1 MIIKKI
7 YDYSL
12 SLLHFPNLQKKEH
25 FDLSPQKK
33 SLFTFN
39 KNNILLVLFDSTIP
53 SNTRTVLP
61 CDLFTFFHGLFADFS
76 YSGHLQS
83 HERLRTTGACEVFL
97 LGRALINPDRGTS
110 KDKTAPCRY

>member
-1 MIIKKI
+1 MIIKKYMI
-7 YDYSL
+7 ILFHYCTSQTFKRRNTL
-12 SLLHFPNLQKKEH
+12 ICRHK
-25 FDLSPQKK
+25 KK
-33 SLFTFN
+33 SLFTIN

-53 SNTRTVLP
+53 SNTRTVSP